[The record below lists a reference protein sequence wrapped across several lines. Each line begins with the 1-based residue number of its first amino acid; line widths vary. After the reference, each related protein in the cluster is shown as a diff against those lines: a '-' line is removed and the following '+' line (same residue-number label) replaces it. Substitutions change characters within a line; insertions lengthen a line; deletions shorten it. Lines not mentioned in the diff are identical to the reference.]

1 MAAEGLQLTYLP
13 DDQRRGAFA
22 FAALFAIESFA
33 RALCAS
39 VITVQAHDLLNDN
52 QKVATLF
59 LVVGIGGLLATLT
72 IPYVITRS
80 ARRWVYTAGAIGL
93 MFASALLAA
102 RLLPAQAA
110 GMLVRV
116 VGTACLNIT
125 LSLYILDHIHKHELV
140 RSEPLRLALST
151 ASWAVGPY
159 LGVYLYEHWEPWVPF
174 ALSALSALLLLAFF
188 WVLRL
193 RETVIRPAR
202 QRPANPI
209 AYIDRFVKQPRLRL
223 AWIIAFGRS
232 CFWSSFFI
240 YGPLLMISGGVGKE
254 AGGLLVSLGQVG
266 LATAWV
272 FGRVAQKAGVRS
284 VVAGSLGALA
294 LACLAAGVAGT
305 TSPLIAGGFLL
316 AGSIAGS
323 SLDGVG
329 GIPFLRA
336 VKARERAEMSGV
348 YRTHIDMSDLVPSLI
363 YSVLLLFLPLGA
375 VFITLGAGL
384 IIIAALA
391 WLYLPKSL

>member
-22 FAALFAIESFA
+22 FAALFALESFA

-52 QKVATLF
+52 QKVSTLF

-72 IPYVITRS
+72 IPYVIAHS
-80 ARRWVYTAGAIGL
+80 ARRWVYTAGAVGL
-93 MFASALLAA
+93 MLASALLATHT
-102 RLLPAQAA
+102 LSAQAA

-116 VGTACLNIT
+116 IGTACLNIT
-125 LSLYILDHIHKHELV
+125 LSLYILDHIRRQELV
-140 RSEPLRLALST
+140 RSEPMRLALS
-151 ASWAVGPY
+151 AVSWTVGPY
-159 LGVYLYEHWEPWVPF
+159 LGVYLYENWDIWVPF
-174 ALSALSALLLLAFF
+174 ALSAVSALALLALF

-193 RETVIRPAR
+193 TETVIRPAR
-202 QRPANPI
+202 QRPANPL
-209 AYIDRFVKQPRLRL
+209 ANIDRFVKQPRLRL
-223 AWIIAFGRS
+223 AWVIAFGRS

-240 YGPLLMISGGVGKE
+240 YGPLLMITGGVGKE

-266 LATAWV
+266 LASAWF
-272 FGRVAQKAGVRS
+272 FGRVAQKAGVRR
-284 VVAGSLGALA
+284 VVAGSFGALA
-294 LACLAAGVAGT
+294 LTCIAAGLAGT
-305 TSPLIAGGFLL
+305 SYPLIAGACLL

-336 VKARERAEMSGV
+336 VKTRERVEMSGV
-348 YRTHIDMSDLVPSLI
+348 YRTYNDMSDLVPSLI
-363 YSVLLLFLPLGA
+363 FSVLLLFLPLGA
-375 VFITLGAGL
+375 VFVTLGLGL
-384 IIIAALA
+384 LVITALS
-391 WLYLPKSL
+391 WVYLPKSL